1 LRGDHM
7 FSECSKAYVLPGN
20 RVRDLDTEE
29 DWQVA
34 LALWQAKINAVRC
47 TE

>member
-1 LRGDHM
+1 
-7 FSECSKAYVLPGN
+7 LPGH

-34 LALWQAKINAVRC
+34 LALWQAKPQKLRC
-47 TE
+47 AA